1 MNSLSDRPRLR
12 RRSRGE
18 RRVTYA
24 LKVLALVSLAALM
37 LSAALNFV
45 GRIGSVAVIVI
56 GAVFFTYAIYPIVRR
71 LGARMP
77 LVWAIVLVYVAIAA
91 IAGFAISFVLPAL
104 ADDVQSLARAT
115 PTLVHNA
122 QSALGNP
129 RDPFVR
135 HLPPV
140 ARDYLTKVPEQ
151 VAALAQRY
159 GTDAASRVVTLL
171 LSMVALVATV
181 VVIPVMSVYLMLEAP
196 NMIATALRVVPPK
209 WRPEAESLLHDLDRV
224 LGGFIRGQLL
234 VGAVIGS
241 CITIAL
247 LLLHVKYAV
256 LIGVAAGI
264 FDVIPYVGALVG
276 FVPAVLLA
284 LFNDGWQHAL
294 VVALVF
300 VVIFQLEGH
309 FIAPKI
315 VSDSVGLSPLMVIV
329 AILIGGELLGIAGM
343 FVAVPIAGALRVILL
358 HALPRARAP
367 ELPPVTP
374 PANPTL
380 ARAAAPPAPAPAKK
394 AQGVRT

>member
-1 MNSLSDRPRLR
+1 M
-12 RRSRGE
+12 
-18 RRVTYA
+18 TYA
-24 LKVLALVSLAALM
+24 LKVLALVSLAALV
-37 LSAALNFV
+37 LSAILNFV
-45 GRIGSVAVIVI
+45 GRIGSVAVILV

-71 LGARMP
+71 LSGRMP
-77 LVWAIVLVYVAIAA
+77 LVWSIALVYVAIAA

-122 QSALGNP
+122 QDTLGNP

-159 GTDAASRVVTLL
+159 GTEAASRVVTLL
-171 LSMVALVATV
+171 LSMVALIATV

-196 NMIATALRVVPPK
+196 NMLATALRVVPPK
-209 WRPEAESLLHDLDRV
+209 WRPEAASLLHDLDRV
-224 LGGFIRGQLL
+224 LGGFIRGQIL
-234 VGAVIGS
+234 VGVVIGS

-247 LLLHVKYAV
+247 LFLHVKYAV

-358 HALPRARAP
+358 HALPRAGVP
-367 ELPPVTP
+367 EVPPVP
-374 PANPTL
+374 PPGSPAL
-380 ARAAAPPAPAPAKK
+380 ARAAAAPAPPKK